1 MIRVKIL
8 FFSLLLLCTSAAS
21 SLAGMS
27 TQVGGGYGKQFLS
40 NKDLEQYEVF
50 WRQPLPYK
58 TILGDYWNVTTDLE
72 VSAALLR
79 ESGSDNSETA
89 RFSLMPQVIL
99 SPHDMVNFI
108 IGFGAGVMTGET
120 EFTDHNL
127 GGPFLLA
134 SKLGAQ
140 FLFGEHWGL
149 ECVYYHQSN
158 AGIYRYNASLNMV
171 QVAFA
176 YNF

>member
-1 MIRVKIL
+1 MIQAKIVL
-8 FFSLLLLCTSAAS
+8 FSILLIIAGATS

-27 TQVGGGYGKQFLS
+27 TQLGGGYGKQFLS

-58 TILGDYWNVTTDLE
+58 TILGDSWDVTTGLE
-72 VSAALLR
+72 LSAALLR
-79 ESGSDNSETA
+79 ESGTDNSETS

-108 IGFGAGVMTGET
+108 IGFGAGFMTGET

-134 SKLGAQ
+134 SKLGIQ

-158 AGIYRYNASLNMV
+158 AGIYQYNASLNMI

>member
-1 MIRVKIL
+1 MIRAKIL
-8 FFSLLLLCTSAAS
+8 FFSLLLLFTCAAS

-27 TQVGGGYGKQFLS
+27 TQLGGGYGKQFRS
-40 NKDLEQYEVF
+40 NKDLEQYEFF
-50 WRQPLPYK
+50 WRQPLSYK
-58 TILGDYWNVTTDLE
+58 TTLGDYWNVTTDLE
-72 VSAALLR
+72 LSAALLR

-108 IGFGAGVMTGET
+108 VGFGAGFMTGET

-134 SKLGAQ
+134 SKLGVQ
-140 FLFGEHWGL
+140 FLLGEHWGL

-158 AGIYRYNASLNMV
+158 AGIYRL
-171 QVAFA
+171 
-176 YNF
+176 

>member
-1 MIRVKIL
+1 MIRAKIL
-8 FFSLLLLCTSAAS
+8 FFSLLLLFASTAS
-21 SLAGMS
+21 SFAGMS
-27 TQVGGGYGKQFLS
+27 TQVGAGYGKQFRS
-40 NKDLEQYEVF
+40 NKDLEQYELF

-58 TILGDYWNVTTDLE
+58 NTIGDSWNVMTDLE

-79 ESGSDNSETA
+79 ESGADNSATA

-99 SPHDMVNFI
+99 SPDDAVNFI

-134 SKLGAQ
+134 SKLGVQ
-140 FLFGEHWGL
+140 FLLAEHWGL

>member
-1 MIRVKIL
+1 MIRAGIL
-8 FFSLLLLCTSAAS
+8 FFSFLLILTSATS

-27 TQVGGGYGKQFLS
+27 AQLGGGYGKQFRS
-40 NKDLEQYEVF
+40 NKDLEQYEIF

-58 TILGDYWNVTTDLE
+58 TTLGDYWQVTTDLE
-72 VSAALLR
+72 LSAALLR
-79 ESGSDNSETA
+79 ESGSGNSDTA

-134 SKLGAQ
+134 SKLGVQ
-140 FLFGEHWGL
+140 FLFGGHWGV
-149 ECVYYHQSN
+149 ECLYYHQSN
-158 AGIYRYNASLNMV
+158 AGIYHYNASLNMY